1 MAHVHDPDA
10 RHRSTHAARPT
21 RRRRR
26 TRPLTA
32 ATLAALALALAAC
45 ATSPLGRR
53 QLRLMSGNDVS
64 KMGVTAF
71 QDIKKETPQTQ
82 DATQQKYVRCVAAA
96 ITGQVTDPEAPKQ
109 WEVVVFQDDT
119 PNAFALPG
127 GKIGVHT
134 GILKVAKNQDQLA
147 TVIGHEVAHV
157 LAQHANERVSQ
168 QMLTGALME
177 VAGQA
182 LDPTMVAAL
191 GMGAQVGVLLPFSR
205 TQESEADLL
214 GLDLMAGAG
223 FDPRE
228 STKFWKNMEAA
239 GGGGTPE
246 FLSTHPSDQTRA
258 ADLQKRIAQAM
269 PVYEKVV
276 AEGRRPKCS

>member
-10 RHRSTHAARPT
+10 RHRSAHAARPT

-26 TRPLTA
+26 TRTLTA

-96 ITGQVTDPEAPKQ
+96 ITGQVKDPEAPKQ

-134 GILKVAKNQDQLA
+134 GILKVAKNPDQLA
-147 TVIGHEVAHV
+147 NVIGPEVAHV

-168 QMLTGALME
+168 QMLTGALMAL
-177 VAGQA
+177 AGQA

-214 GLDLMAGAG
+214 GLDLMASAG

-258 ADLQKRIAQAM
+258 ADLQKRIAQEM

>member
-1 MAHVHDPDA
+1 MTDNQVSAAHDGTTLS
-10 RHRSTHAARPT
+10 HRAAAAPRG
-21 RRRRR
+21 RR
-26 TRPLTA
+26 TRRFA
-32 ATLAALALALAAC
+32 AAAVAALALAAC

-53 QLRLMSGNDVS
+53 QLRLMSGDQVS
-64 KMGVTAF
+64 SMGVTAF
-71 QDIKKETPQTQ
+71 QDIKKDTPQTQ
-82 DATQQKYVRCVAAA
+82 DATQQRYVRCVAAA
-96 ITGQVTDPEAPKQ
+96 ITGQVKDPEAPKQ

-134 GILKVAKNQDQLA
+134 GILEVAKNQDQLA
-147 TVIGHEVAHV
+147 TVLGHEVAHV

-168 QMLTGALME
+168 QMVAGALME
-177 VAGQA
+177 VAGQTM
-182 LDPTMVAAL
+182 DPTLVAAL

-239 GGGGTPE
+239 GGGKTPE

-258 ADLQKRIAQAM
+258 AALQSRIAQEM
-269 PVYEKVV
+269 PAYDKAV
-276 AEGRRPKCS
+276 ADGRRPKCS

>member
-1 MAHVHDPDA
+1 MIDEHASDA
-10 RHRSTHAARPT
+10 RNGTIRIDSLPARRAHRAR
-21 RRRRR
+21 
-26 TRPLTA
+26 LLA
-32 ATLAALALALAAC
+32 ATVIAGCVLAAC

-53 QLRLMSGNDVS
+53 QLRLMSGDQVS
-64 KMGVTAF
+64 SMGVTAF

-96 ITGQVTDPEAPKQ
+96 ITGQVRDPEAPKQ
-109 WEVVVFQDDT
+109 WEVIVFQDDT

-134 GILKVAKNQDQLA
+134 GILKIAKNQDQLA
-147 TVIGHEVAHV
+147 TVLGHEVAHV

-168 QMLTGALME
+168 QLVTGVLME
-177 VAGQA
+177 AAGQT
-182 LDPTMVAAL
+182 LDPTVVAAL

-239 GGGGTPE
+239 GGGKTPE
-246 FLSTHPSDQTRA
+246 FLSTHPSDQTRTA
-258 ADLQKRIAQAM
+258 ALQNRIAQEM
-269 PVYEKVV
+269 PAYDKAV

>member
-1 MAHVHDPDA
+1 MIDEHASDA
-10 RHRSTHAARPT
+10 RNGTIRIDSLPARRA
-21 RRRRR
+21 RRAR
-26 TRPLTA
+26 L
-32 ATLAALALALAAC
+32 LAAAAIAGCVLAAC

-53 QLRLMSGNDVS
+53 QLRLMSGDQVS
-64 KMGVTAF
+64 SMGVTAF

-96 ITGQVTDPEAPKQ
+96 ITGQVRDPEAPKQ

-147 TVIGHEVAHV
+147 TVLGHEVAHV

-168 QMLTGALME
+168 QLVTGVLME
-177 VAGQA
+177 AAGQT
-182 LDPTMVAAL
+182 LDPTVVAAL

-239 GGGGTPE
+239 GGGKTPE

-258 ADLQKRIAQAM
+258 AALQNRIAQEM
-269 PVYEKVV
+269 PAYDKAV

>member
-1 MAHVHDPDA
+1 MIDEHASDA
-10 RHRSTHAARPT
+10 RNGTIRIDPLPARRA
-21 RRRRR
+21 RRAR
-26 TRPLTA
+26 L
-32 ATLAALALALAAC
+32 LAAAVIAGCVLAAC

-53 QLRLMSGNDVS
+53 QLRLMSGDQVS
-64 KMGVTAF
+64 SMGVTAF

-96 ITGQVTDPEAPKQ
+96 ITGQVRDPEAPKQ
-109 WEVVVFQDDT
+109 WEVIVFQDDT

-134 GILKVAKNQDQLA
+134 GILKIAKNQDQLA
-147 TVIGHEVAHV
+147 TVLGHEVAHV

-168 QMLTGALME
+168 QLVTGVLME
-177 VAGQA
+177 AAGQT
-182 LDPTMVAAL
+182 LDPTVVAAL

-239 GGGGTPE
+239 GGGKTPE
-246 FLSTHPSDQTRA
+246 FLSTHPSDQTRTA
-258 ADLQKRIAQAM
+258 ALQNRIAQEM
-269 PVYEKVV
+269 PAYDKAV

>member
-1 MAHVHDPDA
+1 MIDEHASDA
-10 RHRSTHAARPT
+10 RNGTIRIDSLPARRA
-21 RRRRR
+21 RRAR
-26 TRPLTA
+26 L
-32 ATLAALALALAAC
+32 LAAAVIAGCVLAAC

-53 QLRLMSGNDVS
+53 QLRLMSGDQVS
-64 KMGVTAF
+64 SMGVTAF

-96 ITGQVTDPEAPKQ
+96 ITGQVKDPEAPKQ
-109 WEVVVFQDDT
+109 WEVIVFQDDT

-134 GILKVAKNQDQLA
+134 GILKIAKNQDQLA
-147 TVIGHEVAHV
+147 TVLGHEVAHV

-168 QMLTGALME
+168 QLVTGVLME
-177 VAGQA
+177 AAGQT
-182 LDPTMVAAL
+182 LDPTVVAAL

-239 GGGGTPE
+239 GGGKTPE
-246 FLSTHPSDQTRA
+246 FLSTHPSDQTRTA
-258 ADLQKRIAQAM
+258 ALQNRIAQEM
-269 PVYEKVV
+269 PAYDKAV

>member
-1 MAHVHDPDA
+1 MIDEHASDA
-10 RHRSTHAARPT
+10 RNGTIRIDSLPARRA
-21 RRRRR
+21 RRAR
-26 TRPLTA
+26 L
-32 ATLAALALALAAC
+32 LAAAVTAGCVLAAC

-53 QLRLMSGNDVS
+53 QLRLMSGDQVS
-64 KMGVTAF
+64 SMGVTAF

-96 ITGQVTDPEAPKQ
+96 ITGQVKDPEAPKQ
-109 WEVVVFQDDT
+109 WEVIVFQDDT

-134 GILKVAKNQDQLA
+134 GILKIAKNQDQLA
-147 TVIGHEVAHV
+147 TVLGHEVAHV

-168 QMLTGALME
+168 QLVTGVLME
-177 VAGQA
+177 AAGQT
-182 LDPTMVAAL
+182 LDPTVVAAL

-239 GGGGTPE
+239 GGGKTPE
-246 FLSTHPSDQTRA
+246 FLSTHPSDQTRTA
-258 ADLQKRIAQAM
+258 ALQNRIAQEM
-269 PVYEKVV
+269 PAYDKAV

>member
-1 MAHVHDPDA
+1 MIDEHASDA
-10 RHRSTHAARPT
+10 RNGTIRIDSLPARRAHRAR
-21 RRRRR
+21 
-26 TRPLTA
+26 LLA
-32 ATLAALALALAAC
+32 ATVIAGCVLAAC

-53 QLRLMSGNDVS
+53 QLRLMSGDQVS
-64 KMGVTAF
+64 SMGVTAF

-96 ITGQVTDPEAPKQ
+96 ITGQVKDPEAPKQ
-109 WEVVVFQDDT
+109 WEVIVFQDDT

-134 GILKVAKNQDQLA
+134 GILKIAKNQDQLA
-147 TVIGHEVAHV
+147 TVLGHEVAHV

-168 QMLTGALME
+168 QLVTGVLME
-177 VAGQA
+177 AAGQT
-182 LDPTMVAAL
+182 LDPTVVAAL

-239 GGGGTPE
+239 GGGKTPE

-258 ADLQKRIAQAM
+258 AGLQNRIAQEM
-269 PVYEKVV
+269 PAYDKAV
-276 AEGRRPKCS
+276 AAGRRPKCS

>member
-1 MAHVHDPDA
+1 MIDEHASDA
-10 RHRSTHAARPT
+10 RNGTIRIDPLPARRA
-21 RRRRR
+21 RRAR
-26 TRPLTA
+26 L
-32 ATLAALALALAAC
+32 LAAAVTAGCVLAAC

-53 QLRLMSGNDVS
+53 QLRLMSGDQVS
-64 KMGVTAF
+64 SMGVTAF
-71 QDIKKETPQTQ
+71 QDIKKETLQTQ
-82 DATQQKYVRCVAAA
+82 DATQQNYVRCVAAA
-96 ITGQVTDPEAPKQ
+96 ITGQVKDPEAPKQ
-109 WEVVVFQDDT
+109 WEVIVFQDDT

-134 GILKVAKNQDQLA
+134 GILKIAKNQDQLA
-147 TVIGHEVAHV
+147 TVLGHEVAHV

-168 QMLTGALME
+168 QLVTGVLME
-177 VAGQA
+177 AAGQT
-182 LDPTMVAAL
+182 LDPTVVAAL

-239 GGGGTPE
+239 GGGKTPE
-246 FLSTHPSDQTRA
+246 FLSTHPSDQTRTA
-258 ADLQKRIAQAM
+258 ALQNRIAQEM
-269 PVYEKVV
+269 PAYDKAV

>member
-1 MAHVHDPDA
+1 MAHIHDPDA
-10 RHRSTHAARPT
+10 RHRSPHAARPT
-21 RRRRR
+21 GRARR
-26 TRPLTA
+26 TRA
-32 ATLAALALALAAC
+32 LAAAAVCATLALAAC

-53 QLRLMSGNDVS
+53 QLRLVSGNEVS

-71 QDIKKETPQTQ
+71 QDIKKETPQST
-82 DATQQKYVRCVAAA
+82 DTTQQRYVRCVAAA

-147 TVIGHEVAHV
+147 TVLGHEVAHV

-168 QMLTGALME
+168 QMVAGALME

-258 ADLQKRIAQAM
+258 ADLQNRIAQEM
-269 PVYEKVV
+269 PVYEKVL
-276 AEGRRPKCS
+276 AAGRRPKCS

>member
-1 MAHVHDPDA
+1 MIDEHASDA
-10 RHRSTHAARPT
+10 RNGTIRIDSLPARRA
-21 RRRRR
+21 RRAR
-26 TRPLTA
+26 L
-32 ATLAALALALAAC
+32 LAAAVIAGCVLAAC

-53 QLRLMSGNDVS
+53 QLRLMSGDQVS
-64 KMGVTAF
+64 SMGVTAF

-96 ITGQVTDPEAPKQ
+96 ITGQVKDPEAPKQ
-109 WEVVVFQDDT
+109 WEVIVFQDDT

-134 GILKVAKNQDQLA
+134 GILKIAKNQDQLA
-147 TVIGHEVAHV
+147 TVLGHEVAHV

-168 QMLTGALME
+168 QLVTGVLME
-177 VAGQA
+177 AAGQT
-182 LDPTMVAAL
+182 LDPTVVAAL

-239 GGGGTPE
+239 GGGKTPE
-246 FLSTHPSDQTRA
+246 FLSTHPSDQTRTA
-258 ADLQKRIAQAM
+258 ALQNRIAQEM
-269 PVYEKVV
+269 PAYDKAV
-276 AEGRRPKCS
+276 ADGRRPKCS

>member
-10 RHRSTHAARPT
+10 RHRSTHATRPT
-21 RRRRR
+21 RRARR
-26 TRPLTA
+26 TWALAA
-32 ATLAALALALAAC
+32 ATLAALALAAC

-71 QDIKKETPQTQ
+71 QDIKQETPQST
-82 DATQQKYVRCVAAA
+82 DATQQRYVRCVAAA

-109 WEVVVFQDDT
+109 WEVVVFRDDT

-258 ADLQKRIAQAM
+258 ADLQNRIAQEM

-276 AEGRRPKCS
+276 AAGRRPKCS

>member
-1 MAHVHDPDA
+1 MIDEHASDA
-10 RHRSTHAARPT
+10 RNGTIRIDSLPARRAHRAR
-21 RRRRR
+21 
-26 TRPLTA
+26 LLA
-32 ATLAALALALAAC
+32 ATVIAGCVLAAC

-53 QLRLMSGNDVS
+53 QLRLMSGDQVS
-64 KMGVTAF
+64 SMGVTAF

-96 ITGQVTDPEAPKQ
+96 ITGQVKDPEAPKQ
-109 WEVVVFQDDT
+109 WEVIVFQDDT

-134 GILKVAKNQDQLA
+134 GILKIAKNQDQLA
-147 TVIGHEVAHV
+147 TVLGHEVAHV

-168 QMLTGALME
+168 QLVTGVLME
-177 VAGQA
+177 AAGQT
-182 LDPTMVAAL
+182 LDPTVVAAL

-239 GGGGTPE
+239 GGGKTPE
-246 FLSTHPSDQTRA
+246 FLSTHPSDQTRTA
-258 ADLQKRIAQAM
+258 ALQNRIAQEM
-269 PVYEKVV
+269 PAYDKAV